1 MAFDPH
7 AGIALLDR
15 HLARMKASALAFGIP
30 FDRHATRNELQAAT
44 FRLREARRIRL
55 LLAPSGAMAIQ
66 VSPLPTIPAGPV
78 EVAIVASTISP
89 DDFRARH
96 KPSDRAFHDAPRK
109 AAGKIG
115 TEPVCT
121 RVTSPPIV
129 YRTKLNKTDQTN

>member
-89 DDFRARH
+89 DDFRSRH
-96 KPSDRAFHDAPRK
+96 KTSDRAFHDAPRK
-109 AAGKIG
+109 NGRASCR
-115 TEPVCT
+115 ERVCQY
-121 RVTSPPIV
+121 V
-129 YRTKLNKTDQTN
+129 

>member
-66 VSPLPTIPAGPV
+66 VPPLPTIPAGPV
-78 EVAIVASTISP
+78 EVAIVASPTRP
-89 DDFRARH
+89 DDFSSRHTPRNRALHASPRTAA
-96 KPSDRAFHDAPRK
+96 STFVTAYVAAPVALGRW
-109 AAGKIG
+109 
-115 TEPVCT
+115 
-121 RVTSPPIV
+121 
-129 YRTKLNKTDQTN
+129 

>member
-66 VSPLPTIPAGPV
+66 VSPLPTITARPV
-78 EVAIVASTISP
+78 EVRSEE
-89 DDFRARH
+89 R
-96 KPSDRAFHDAPRK
+96 
-109 AAGKIG
+109 
-115 TEPVCT
+115 
-121 RVTSPPIV
+121 RVGQACVSKCSSRWRP
-129 YRTKLNKTDQTN
+129 